1 MYDYD
6 PKNKTLN
13 RKAEDIILQIDNNG
27 NIVVYDKNSKGYRD
41 LLRMNVI
48 EENRVLYE
56 NDYYGRYS
64 YSSSSFSTPTCGGH
78 TYMFFIQA

>member
-48 EENRVLYE
+48 EENRV
-56 NDYYGRYS
+56 
-64 YSSSSFSTPTCGGH
+64 
-78 TYMFFIQA
+78 